1 MITFDA
7 PQEKSL
13 LKTVEK
19 RKNYGNPFKEK
30 LHHFSHNELSS
41 ANTCSLGMAKILL
54 YGKGLTKTNTVQ
66 LHTSKDV
73 Y

>member
-19 RKNYGNPFKEK
+19 GKNHSNPFKKK
-30 LHHFSHNELSS
+30 LHHFSHNELS
-41 ANTCSLGMAKILL
+41 LQILAVWAWPKSCCMV
-54 YGKGLTKTNTVQ
+54 KG
-66 LHTSKDV
+66 
-73 Y
+73 